1 MHGLKFDRRRLR
13 TRRRGV
19 GHIDARHPGAVEHQ
33 PVCTLGAG
41 RAPEGVALNS
51 AHRRGVGFDL
61 HQAHP
66 RATRHALHHAPRYQ
80 ARTWN
85 ALAGHAVKRLQRIAQ
100 QCGRGATNCDDF
112 GALWRRSV
120 AASARSVRTRQRLQ
134 LPMGSMRE
142 ARAIMIGVAQ
152 WADVQ
157 SHMRR
162 LASDA
167 LVGPL
172 RRRARRGGPYTRP
185 IRVAHP
191 RTRGRILV

>member
-33 PVCTLGAG
+33 PLCTLGAG

-66 RATRHALHHAPRYQ
+66 RAARHALHHAPRYQ

-85 ALAGHAVKRLQRIAQ
+85 ALAGDAVKRLQRIAR

-112 GALWRRSV
+112 GALRRRLVAPCIRRDVRITGRTATSDGRHARGWRGHCTCIAHRQACKAAQADWQ
-120 AASARSVRTRQRLQ
+120 AASSW
-134 LPMGSMRE
+134 
-142 ARAIMIGVAQ
+142 RALHACAWSHRIGLI
-152 WADVQ
+152 
-157 SHMRR
+157 SK
-162 LASDA
+162 
-167 LVGPL
+167 
-172 RRRARRGGPYTRP
+172 
-185 IRVAHP
+185 RVD
-191 RTRGRILV
+191 